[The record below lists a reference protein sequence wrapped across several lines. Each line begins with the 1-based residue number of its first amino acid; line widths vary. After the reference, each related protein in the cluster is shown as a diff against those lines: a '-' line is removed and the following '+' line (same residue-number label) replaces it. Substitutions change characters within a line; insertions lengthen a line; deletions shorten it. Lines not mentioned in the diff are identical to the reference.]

1 MAIADIFVPLT
12 GAPDDAATLATA
24 FAAARPFCAHVN
36 AVFVSPDARETVGIS
51 DWHASPA
58 AAQELSEVRIKM
70 TEQSQQ
76 NARAAFAA
84 VTLQAG
90 ARIAPLAE
98 RSDLVTASYREET
111 GRLSRVLDAST
122 RFADLVVFPP
132 MAGSRNGQL
141 HDAFI
146 HMLLRAERPVLLS
159 PEIAPEQIGAKPAL
173 GWDGG
178 RAAAHALVAALP
190 FLELSRTSR
199 SIVHW
204 PGRRRGIRPFRSQR
218 VSRPSWRE
226 GGGKTRCEKRAPR
239 RRSPSRR
246 GRERGLRPGHCRRI
260 RTQPNSGND
269 FRRRYRSHRF
279 ASAHSDPHGALIR
292 QGLRANDQRRARFAP
307 LLTSF
312 AHASC
317 P

>member
-12 GAPDDAATLATA
+12 GAPDDAVTLATA

-36 AVFVSPDARETVGIS
+36 AVFVSPDAREAVAIS

-58 AAQELSEVRIKM
+58 TAQQLSEARARM
-70 TEQSQQ
+70 TEQCQQ

-84 VTLQAG
+84 AALQAG

-98 RSDLVTASYREET
+98 RSDAVTASYREET

-159 PEIAPEQIGAKPAL
+159 PEVAPEQIGSKPAL

-190 FLELSRTSR
+190 FLESAGRVDLLCIGQDAAAEYNLSEVNEYLALHGVKAVERRVAKTVRPVGETLLDAAAGAGCDLVIVGGYGHNRTLETMFGGATDHIASHPR
-199 SIVHW
+199 IPILMVH
-204 PGRRRGIRPFRSQR
+204 
-218 VSRPSWRE
+218 
-226 GGGKTRCEKRAPR
+226 
-239 RRSPSRR
+239 
-246 GRERGLRPGHCRRI
+246 
-260 RTQPNSGND
+260 
-269 FRRRYRSHRF
+269 
-279 ASAHSDPHGALIR
+279 
-292 QGLRANDQRRARFAP
+292 
-307 LLTSF
+307 
-312 AHASC
+312 
-317 P
+317 